1 MGGFS
6 EQIVLPHLW
15 RRYLSFMRAL
25 VGATCIWVVLASSG
39 LNRPRFLLL
48 LAALCA
54 YSLITV
60 VWRWPERVDIYE
72 LLNFLLDLQCFLL
85 CVALTPESGFW
96 ICAIAGF
103 YLFLAAATLH
113 EWREVLLLL
122 VICLGFVGWIEPAF
136 STQLAPLI
144 LLLGMFSVVLAL
156 QRKALLDR
164 LSSSS
169 RQAVMYRSQA
179 ERAREAERERIAADL
194 HDGPLQ
200 AFISVQMR
208 LAILKKILQKTP
220 QAAPAELDG
229 LHEITTKLVTEVR
242 TFIRGMR
249 PVEVEGAGMASS
261 LRTLVGT
268 FQKDTGIPATFQADP
283 SASHD
288 DLEATIDLVQV
299 LREALN
305 NVQKHSSASRVSVQL
320 SRRDNVVEIEIEDDG
335 RGFPFAG
342 TWTLEELDLL
352 KLGPASIKRRV
363 RSMNGDLTIESRPG
377 RGAGLKIRLPA
388 A

>member
-1 MGGFS
+1 MAGFS

-15 RRYLSFMRAL
+15 RRYLSLLRAL
-25 VGATCIWVVLASSG
+25 VGGTCIWVVLASSG
-39 LNRPRFLLL
+39 LNRPQFILLL
-48 LAALCA
+48 GALCV
-54 YSLITV
+54 YSV
-60 VWRWPERVDIYE
+60 VTMIWRWPERVDIYE
-72 LLNFLLDLQCFLL
+72 LLNIILDLQFFLL
-85 CVALTPESGFW
+85 CVMLTPAGGFW

-113 EWREVLLLL
+113 AWREVLLLL
-122 VICLGFVGWIEPAF
+122 VICLGFVSWIQPPF
-136 STQLAPLI
+136 SEQLQPLI

-169 RQAVMYRSQA
+169 RQAVLYRSQA

-261 LRTLVGT
+261 LRTLVGA
-268 FQKDTGIPATFQADP
+268 FQKDSGITATFQADP

-288 DLEATIDLVQV
+288 DVEATIDLIQI

-305 NVQKHSSASRVSVQL
+305 NVQKHSSASRVSVHL
-320 SRRDNVVEIEIEDDG
+320 GRHDNLVEIQIDDDG

-342 TWTLEELDLL
+342 AWSLEELELL

-377 RGAGLKIRLPA
+377 RGAGLRIRVPA